1 MLFFKKSF
9 LSIVLLLERLLIYLP
24 HKGKTLNTNISL
36 IYINAIFFFLIALI
50 YSSAGFGGGSLYLA
64 LLSGSGL
71 STASILISALT
82 CNAIVTAIG
91 TVQFYRSGNFN
102 WEKTRYL
109 LLLSVP
115 FSMIAGS
122 FRFESRTYSI
132 ILACCL
138 ILAALVMLFGNSQAS
153 EKTISK
159 NWVWACTPIIGIM
172 SGLSGIGGGIY
183 LAPLLYLT
191 NWAKPKEIAA
201 ISAVFI
207 LVNSIGGLVVR
218 ADMLQSAAMDEKI
231 YFLPLA
237 VIIGAYI
244 GSKISSS
251 LLSQIMVKNITM
263 GIMIFA
269 AVRLFIKVW

>member
-1 MLFFKKSF
+1 
-9 LSIVLLLERLLIYLP
+9 LP
-24 HKGKTLNTNISL
+24 HKGKTLSTNISL

-102 WEKTRYL
+102 WEKTKYL

-207 LVNSIGGLVVR
+207 LVNSIGGLAVR
-218 ADMLQSAAMDEKI
+218 GDMLQSAAMDEKN

-269 AVRLFIKVW
+269 AVRLFFKVW

>member
-1 MLFFKKSF
+1 
-9 LSIVLLLERLLIYLP
+9 LLERLLIYLP
-24 HKGKTLNTNISL
+24 YKGNNQKITISL

-64 LLSGSGL
+64 VLSGSGL
-71 STASILISALT
+71 SSSSILISALV
-82 CNAIVTAIG
+82 CNAVVTAISSF
-91 TVQFYRSGNFN
+91 QFYKTGNLN
-102 WEKTRYL
+102 WEKTKFL
-109 LLLSVP
+109 LLLSLP

-122 FRFESRTYSI
+122 FRFESRTYSL
-132 ILACCL
+132 ILAFCL
-138 ILAALVMLFGNSQAS
+138 ILAALVMLFGNTKAE

-159 NWVWACTPIIGIM
+159 NWVWAFTPIIGIL

-201 ISAVFI
+201 ISAIFI
-207 LVNSIGGLVVR
+207 LVNSMGGLVVR
-218 ADMLQSAAMDEKI
+218 ADMLQTAIMDEKI
-231 YFLPLA
+231 YLFPIA
-237 VIIGAYI
+237 VVIGGFM
-244 GSKISSS
+244 GSKITTN

>member
-1 MLFFKKSF
+1 
-9 LSIVLLLERLLIYLP
+9 LLLERLLIYLP
-24 HKGKTLNTNISL
+24 YKGNNQKITISL

-50 YSSAGFGGGSLYLA
+50 YSTAGFGGGSLYLA
-64 LLSGSGL
+64 VLSGSGL

-91 TVQFYRSGNFN
+91 TFQFYRSGNFN
-102 WEKTRYL
+102 WEKTKYL

-122 FRFESRTYSI
+122 FRFESRTYSL
-132 ILACCL
+132 ILAGCL
-138 ILAALVMLFGNSQAS
+138 ILAALVMLFGNSRAS

-159 NWVWACTPIIGIM
+159 KWVWACTPIIGIM

-218 ADMLQSAAMDEKI
+218 ADMLQSAAMDEKN

>member
-1 MLFFKKSF
+1 
-9 LSIVLLLERLLIYLP
+9 
-24 HKGKTLNTNISL
+24 
-36 IYINAIFFFLIALI
+36 
-50 YSSAGFGGGSLYLA
+50 
-64 LLSGSGL
+64 
-71 STASILISALT
+71 
-82 CNAIVTAIG
+82 
-91 TVQFYRSGNFN
+91 
-102 WEKTRYL
+102 
-109 LLLSVP
+109 
-115 FSMIAGS
+115 
-122 FRFESRTYSI
+122 
-132 ILACCL
+132 
-138 ILAALVMLFGNSQAS
+138 MLFGNSQAS

-159 NWVWACTPIIGIM
+159 NWVRACTPIIGIM

-218 ADMLQSAAMDEKI
+218 GDMLQSAAMDEKI